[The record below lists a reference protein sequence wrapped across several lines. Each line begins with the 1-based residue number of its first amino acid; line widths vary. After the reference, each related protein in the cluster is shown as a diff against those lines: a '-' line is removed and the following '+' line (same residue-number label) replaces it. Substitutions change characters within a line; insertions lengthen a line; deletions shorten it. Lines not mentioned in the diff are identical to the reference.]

1 MAAMHNANAIESFT
15 PDLPAESGWG
25 PLSTLPGNPLIWVL
39 IASELAVFGLAL
51 LGYAGARAKAPLDF
65 ATAQGLLD
73 RLAGTINTAILLT
86 SGLFAALAN
95 EAAKLERRNLARSL
109 LGAASLC
116 GVAFLIVK
124 GFEYSHEF
132 DLGADIDTPFFT
144 LYFLVTGFHALHVVL
159 GLVILGIVA
168 RDPTPAGVETGTA
181 FWHMVD
187 LIWVVVFPCFYLL
200 R

>member
-1 MAAMHNANAIESFT
+1 MGREMSDVLDAA
-15 PDLPAESGWG
+15 AESEPDWG
-25 PLSTLPGNPLIWVL
+25 PLSSLPGHPLMWVL

-51 LGYAGARAKAPLDF
+51 LGYAGARARNPQNFLD
-65 ATAQGLLD
+65 AQNVLE
-73 RLAGTINTAILLT
+73 RLAATINTALLLT

-95 EAAKLERRNLARSL
+95 EAARIGLRKLARTF
-109 LGAASLC
+109 LGAAGAL
-116 GVAFLIVK
+116 GIAFLTVK
-124 GFEYSHEF
+124 GWEYAREIAA
-132 DLGADIDTPFFT
+132 GADIETPFFT

-159 GLVILGIVA
+159 GLVILAIVA
-168 RDPTPAGVETGTA
+168 KSASPAAVETGTA